1 MTHRDLTPKFK
12 ELRRLYQP
20 HSIKIKDISNIIR
33 SAAHRAEAKFNTSKF
48 AQKFR
53 TKDPYHNSDD
63 SEEGISLLKT
73 NKSKNSDSEDSS
85 SSSDDSDDDQKR
97 KLPLHLSKAL
107 EHTPLWMELLGRI
120 DENAAMIEH
129 QC

>member
-1 MTHRDLTPKFK
+1 M
-12 ELRRLYQP
+12 YQP

-48 AQKFR
+48 AQSFR
-53 TKDPYHNSDD
+53 TKDPYHNSADD
-63 SEEGISLLKT
+63 SEEGISLLKM

-85 SSSDDSDDDQKR
+85 SSSDDSDDGQRR
-97 KLPLHLSKAL
+97 KLPANLSKAL
-107 EHTPLWMELLGRI
+107 EHTPIWLELLGRI
-120 DENAAMIEH
+120 DENAAMIQH

>member
-1 MTHRDLTPKFK
+1 MTHRDKTARFK

-33 SAAHRAEAKFNTSKF
+33 SAAHRAEAKFNT
-48 AQKFR
+48 FR
-53 TKDPYHNSDD
+53 GKDPYHHSDD

-73 NKSKNSDSEDSS
+73 TKSKHSDSEDST
-85 SSSDDSDDDQKR
+85 SSSDDSDDNDGGERR
-97 KLPLHLSKAL
+97 KLPIYLSKAL
-107 EHTPLWMELLGRI
+107 EHTPFWLELLGRI
-120 DENAAMIEH
+120 DENVAMIQL